1 MEYTNTNGHSS
12 FMVFRVFYKRH
23 QREIPRCCLRAPW
36 RNGLHARPCNNQHNA
51 CIACVPRISCKETSG
66 RHLGGIWEASGMH
79 LGGIWEVPGGI
90 WEASGGS
97 RAIWG
102 VLGGSRL
109 INAHHSQSVCVFPQ
123 KVLKRLSRFDG
134 RCHQVLRKATNLD
147 PHSPPRRPPGA
158 EIRTPALY
166 QTRQNPY
173 S

>member
-1 MEYTNTNGHSS
+1 MREASWRRHHGGGITEEGGIMEEAS
-12 FMVFRVFYKRH
+12 
-23 QREIPRCCLRAPW
+23 W
-36 RNGLHARPCNNQHNA
+36 
-51 CIACVPRISCKETSG
+51 
-66 RHLGGIWEASGMH
+66 RHLGNIWEASVGGIWEASGMQ
-79 LGGIWEVPGGI
+79 LGGIWEAPGGI

-158 EIRTPALY
+158 EIRIPALY